1 MAKITLNNI
10 GTLEDNSA
18 LAKLNENFQTIV
30 DEFDNVPSRDGTSPS
45 AMTSDLDMNSN
56 QILNLPDAT
65 TDQEPLTYGQFSV
78 YYADIITKTLQV
90 TADAANVASLYD
102 QFDDRYLGSKATDP
116 SLDNDGDALL
126 AGALYYNSTIQQLK
140 FYNGSAWQRI
150 NPIISVSSTAPSNP
164 EVNDLWLEI

>member
-1 MAKITLNNI
+1 MPKITLNNI

-45 AMTSDLDMNSN
+45 AMTADLDMNSN

-65 TDQEPLTYGQFSV
+65 TDQEPLTYGQFNV
-78 YYADIITKTLQV
+78 YYADILSKAAQV
-90 TADAANVASLYD
+90 TSDKNAVESLYD
-102 QFDDRYLGSKATDP
+102 QFDDRYLGSKASDP
-116 SLDNDGDALL
+116 SVDNDGQTLL
-126 AGALYYNSTIQQLK
+126 SGALYYNSTIQQLK

-150 NPIISVSSTAPSNP
+150 NPIIFVSSTAPSNP